1 MYNHKLVCVHRRV
14 CNTTFLR
21 LVFFF
26 CFFFRGNLF
35 LLEYTNTSFQ
45 TYHKSHK
52 ISRFVG

>member
-26 CFFFRGNLF
+26 CFFFGVTFFYLNILTLPFKHITNLI
-35 LLEYTNTSFQ
+35 
-45 TYHKSHK
+45 KSHD
-52 ISRFVG
+52 S